1 MRGNKKEEQ
10 IQKIM
15 LMQEEIKLWI
25 HYVFQQWESKKQEQ
39 QNPFPKIAYTE
50 TVVFERSEAYQEI
63 KNLSV
68 GMMRDMKTYKREKTV
83 VTNNGSASTY
93 AKHCGDCPRNDT
105 KIFCILI

>member
-1 MRGNKKEEQ
+1 MRGIKKEEQ

-50 TVVFERSEAYQEI
+50 TVVFERSEAYQE
-63 KNLSV
+63 KKKLSV
-68 GMMRDMKTYKREKTV
+68 GMMRDMKTYKREKLLLQITSVHQHMQSIVATV
-83 VTNNGSASTY
+83 LETIQKYSVS
-93 AKHCGDCPRNDT
+93 
-105 KIFCILI
+105 

>member
-10 IQKIM
+10 IQNII
-15 LMQEEIKLWI
+15 LMQEEIQLWI

-68 GMMRDMKTYKREKTV
+68 GMMREMKTYKREKLLLQITELHQHMQSIV
-83 VTNNGSASTY
+83 SAVLETIQKYSVS
-93 AKHCGDCPRNDT
+93 
-105 KIFCILI
+105 

>member
-1 MRGNKKEEQ
+1 
-10 IQKIM
+10 M

-63 KNLSV
+63 KKLSV
-68 GMMRDMKTYKREKTV
+68 GMMRDMKTYKREKLLLQKITEVHQHMQSIVATV
-83 VTNNGSASTY
+83 LETIQKYSVS
-93 AKHCGDCPRNDT
+93 
-105 KIFCILI
+105 

>member
-1 MRGNKKEEQ
+1 
-10 IQKIM
+10 M

-68 GMMRDMKTYKREKTV
+68 GMMRDMKTYKREKLLLQITEV
-83 VTNNGSASTY
+83 HQHMQSIVALS
-93 AKHCGDCPRNDT
+93 
-105 KIFCILI
+105 